1 MSTFRQTVYLAV
13 TLQPHELT
21 LDFRGNVAEAVM
33 REYLYK
39 EKGGLMATDIEVC
52 LGNEM
57 PLGRIVNNA
66 VVVSVPCNVTFK
78 YYRVGDTVSGTLNVE
93 DETNV
98 FVDCGDLIC
107 QLGKSSGGVT
117 FNESKYCLVRNGV
130 VYEHGSRVS
139 AVLREARS
147 GRESA
152 FVFSAVLL
160 DGVPA
165 EKKDEK
171 KDEGGKAAEK
181 ETPASP
187 AAEN

>member
-1 MSTFRQTVYLAV
+1 MSTFKQTVYLPV

-21 LDFRGNVAEAVM
+21 LDFRSNLVDAVM

-57 PLGRIVNNA
+57 PMGRIVGNSVA
-66 VVVSVPCNVTFK
+66 VSVPCNVTFK
-78 YYRVGDTVSGTLNVE
+78 YYRVGDIVRGTLTIE

-98 FVDCGDLIC
+98 FVDCGDLFC
-107 QLGKSSGGVT
+107 QLGKSSGTVT
-117 FNESKYCLVRNGV
+117 FNESKYCLVRNGT
-130 VYEHGSRVS
+130 VYANGSEVA

-152 FVFSAVLL
+152 FVFSAVL
-160 DGVPA
+160 A
-165 EKKDEK
+165 ES
-171 KDEGGKAAEK
+171 
-181 ETPASP
+181 PASSL
-187 AAEN
+187 AENK

>member
-1 MSTFRQTVYLAV
+1 MSTFRQTVYLPV

-21 LDFRGNVAEAVM
+21 LDFRGNVTEAVM

-57 PLGRIVNNA
+57 PLARIVSNA
-66 VVVSVPCNVTFK
+66 VVVSAPCNVTFK
-78 YYRVGDTVSGTLNVE
+78 YYRVGDSVRGKLHIE

-107 QLGKSSGGVT
+107 QLGRSSGAVT
-117 FNESKYCLVRNGV
+117 FNESKYCLVRGGA
-130 VYEHGSRVS
+130 VYENGSEVS

-152 FVFSAVLL
+152 FVFSAVLS
-160 DGVPA
+160 
-165 EKKDEK
+165 DE
-171 KDEGGKAAEK
+171 
-181 ETPASP
+181 P
-187 AAEN
+187 AAAAAGRDEEDPAPVAAGSAARARK